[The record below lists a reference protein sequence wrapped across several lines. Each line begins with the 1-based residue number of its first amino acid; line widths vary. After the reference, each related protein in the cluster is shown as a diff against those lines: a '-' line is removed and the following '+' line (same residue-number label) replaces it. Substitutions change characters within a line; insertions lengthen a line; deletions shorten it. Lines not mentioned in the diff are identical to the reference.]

1 MRATPSLDSPS
12 YSSRLGRIAPA
23 RFQAALESRGLGRF
37 LQAAPIPFGLFGQ
50 NVFLTG
56 ATA

>member
-1 MRATPSLDSPS
+1 MRETPSHDSPS
-12 YSSRLGRIAPA
+12 YSSRLERIAPVQ
-23 RFQAALESRGLGRF
+23 FQAALDRFGLGRF